1 MHVRP
6 NRVEYYRRIC
16 RKAGM
21 EPSSRQGY
29 FSRREMMELLV
40 FIDAIVDGQ
49 AARSQKADKVGGAL
63 NVRKQK

>member
-40 FIDAIVDGQ
+40 FIDAMVTGQ
-49 AARSQKADKVGGAL
+49 AARSQKANQSGGVVD
-63 NVRKQK
+63 VRKQK